1 MSILSKNTVKRKI
14 LCLLVAI
21 FPLFL
26 ISCTDNGYYFP
37 YGRRGKSQS
46 STITGAGGVYKV
58 GDPYE
63 VDGIWYYPKENYS
76 YNETGIASWYGSKFH
91 NNLTANGEI
100 YDMNTLT
107 AAHKTLPLPSVVRVT
122 NLENGRSLVLRVND
136 RGPFV
141 NNRVIDISR
150 RGSQLLGFKEQ
161 GTAKVRVELLPKES
175 KDLKNKIINSKTKFD
190 LDKYNKEEVQEEM
203 KAEAK
208 ETVAVAQYQETTPR
222 PAYLP
227 RLANQPPAN
236 IIPTTVK
243 TEKLQAVKTV
253 IESKALTK
261 TLSGKFVQVGAFSSE
276 ANAIKLKEKLS
287 TIGDVYISQVDV
299 NAKTLYRVRLG
310 PVDSAYQANETLSK
324 VRAFG
329 YDGARFVDDTFTV
342 NAK

>member
-1 MSILSKNTVKRKI
+1 MKTPSKITLNKKI
-14 LCLLVAI
+14 VYLFVAI

-26 ISCTDNGYYFP
+26 MSCTDNGYYFP

-63 VDGIWYYPKENYS
+63 IDGIWYYPKENYS
-76 YNETGIASWYGSKFH
+76 YNDTGIASWYGTKFH

-141 NNRVIDISR
+141 NNRIIDISR
-150 RGSQLLGFKEQ
+150 RGAQLLGFKEK
-161 GTAKVRVELLPKES
+161 GTAKVRVEVLPKES

-203 KAEAK
+203 KAAIVK
-208 ETVAVAQYQETTPR
+208 EDIAVAKYDEKR

-227 RLANQPPAN
+227 RLANQPPVN
-236 IIPTTVK
+236 ITPKTVK
-243 TEKLQAVKTV
+243 TNTLQPVKV
-253 IESKALTK
+253 LSESTTLTK
-261 TLSGKFVQVGAFSSE
+261 KLSGKFIQVGAFSNE
-276 ANAIKLKEKLS
+276 ENAIKLKNKLS
-287 TIGDVYISQVDV
+287 VIGNVYISDV
-299 NAKTLYRVRLG
+299 NVNSKTLYRVRLG
-310 PVDSAYQANETLSK
+310 PVDTAYDANEKLNK
-324 VRAFG
+324 VKALG
-329 YDGARFVDDTFTV
+329 YEGARFVDDTFTV
-342 NAK
+342 KTK